1 MCDQTTMFAAVS
13 SLQATLTLYQK
24 YESAI
29 LQFATKLKKPHTGSK
44 TPQQENKTILRNLK
58 KIKSEAFCEYAHLQ
72 GYITSTAFKKFEGIW
87 SA

>member
-1 MCDQTTMFAAVS
+1 MNLPYFNLPQNLKNLIQDQKP
-13 SLQATLTLYQK
+13 LN
-24 YESAI
+24 
-29 LQFATKLKKPHTGSK
+29 KKIRH
-44 TPQQENKTILRNLK
+44 ILRNLK